1 MQLQPVSF
9 KKTLNRAYR
18 LLKPSRD
25 EINLFKNNLIR
36 LLERIDHEE
45 SEENVKGHLRDFL
58 NDTWY
63 KDKHLIATKGRT
75 DLVIHEERSAQS
87 KPAVLFEVKRP
98 RGSDTTDLKANSDPG
113 EEDVLGRWK
122 FRTGRCSSI
131 RFLNRR
137 STVRS

>member
-18 LLKPSRD
+18 LFKPSRE

-45 SEENVKGHLRDFL
+45 SEKNVKGHLRDFL

-63 KDKHLIATKGRT
+63 KDKHPI
-75 DLVIHEERSAQS
+75 
-87 KPAVLFEVKRP
+87 
-98 RGSDTTDLKANSDPG
+98 
-113 EEDVLGRWK
+113 
-122 FRTGRCSSI
+122 SI
-131 RFLNRR
+131 RFIVILKALLDQKCQ
-137 STVRS
+137 VV

>member
-18 LLKPSRD
+18 LLKPSRE

-87 KPAVLFEVKRP
+87 KAAVLFEVKRP
-98 RGSDTTDLKANSDPG
+98 KNAADMISSNNLNAKALH
-113 EEDVLGRWK
+113 ELVL
-122 FRTGRCSSI
+122 
-131 RFLNRR
+131 
-137 STVRS
+137 